1 MSQHTRQVIL
11 YKLESMTN
19 LIEDIYPLS
28 PMQQGILFHSL
39 FAPDAGVYLPQIC
52 LTLEGSLNHLQ
63 FKQAWEKVLI
73 RHPVLRTAFNW
84 EKRDKPFQVV
94 YQQVTL
100 PWFEQDWREYSPD
113 EQQLFLNTFLEK
125 DRQQSFDLKKPPLI
139 RLNLIQLTKKKYYLI
154 WTQHHV
160 ILDGWSSGLVIKD
173 VFALYRNQDLPYNR
187 PYGEYIAWLH
197 QQDLAA
203 AQQFWQNKLK
213 GFATPIDLKIDRR
226 LNQIGWDERQI
237 SLSKT
242 STTALQSLARQHQL
256 TLNTLIQGTFA
267 ILLSRYSGE
276 EDIVFGATAAG
287 RPPALMGVESMVGLF
302 INTLPVR
309 VQVPPQASLI
319 PWLQNLQTQQAE
331 TLQYEYSSL
340 LDIQQW
346 SDVAAGLP
354 LFESILVFEN
364 YPVDASLTHQ
374 NQDLSI
380 REVNSVEWTSFP
392 MTVLVGVSAELS
404 IKIEYHCADF
414 SSDTITR
421 MLGHFQTLLERI
433 IANPEQHLGEIS
445 LLTVTEQQLFVEWNN
460 TQKNYPKNQCLHER
474 FERQVDKTPEAVAV
488 IFENQQ
494 LIYSELNRKAN
505 QLAHYLQTLAV
516 KPGVLVGICL
526 ERSLEMVI
534 GILGILKAGGA
545 YVPIDPTYPLDRQS
559 YMLTDAQ
566 ISILLTQQHLSSSHL
581 VQNILLDNDWKI
593 ISQYSPLN
601 PVSDVTSE
609 HEVYVIYTS
618 GSTGKP
624 KGVINSHQGLVNRL
638 VWMQKTYQL
647 TASDRVLQK
656 TSISF
661 DVSVWEI
668 FWPLLEG
675 SCLILAKPNGQQ
687 DSAYLVQL
695 IINQQITTLH
705 FVPSMLQVFIEE
717 PELKTCHSIKRVI
730 CSGEALS
737 SELQKHFFQCLNA
750 ELHNLYGPTEAA
762 IDVTYWSCSLTEQIY
777 LSVPIGRPIANT
789 QIYLLDKQAQLV
801 SIGVPG
807 EIHIGGDGLARGY
820 FNRPDLTAEK
830 FIPHLFQPGSRLYK
844 TGDLARYLSDGN
856 IEYLGRIDY
865 QVKIRGF
872 RIELGEIEAVLSQY
886 PTVKEAVVMTQGEAE
901 NKYLVAYLLSHQ
913 KEFSLTDLRHHLQE
927 KLPNYM
933 IPADFVVLEQ
943 FPLTLSGKLDRK
955 ALPTANHS
963 RSISSNSFVAP
974 RNVTEEKIAAIWIE
988 VLKIEKISIHD
999 NFFEIGGN
1007 SLLAIRINSRLCQTF
1022 ELELPLRTLFEKT
1035 TIASLA
1041 ERIEVLHM
1049 TFNQLSQPSTNSE
1062 NVWVV

>member
-1 MSQHTRQVIL
+1 MA
-11 YKLESMTN
+11 N
-19 LIEDIYPLS
+19 NIEDIYPLS

-39 FAPDAGVYLPQIC
+39 FAPDANVYLPQIC
-52 LTLEGSLNHLQ
+52 LTFEGSLNHLQ
-63 FKQAWEKVLI
+63 FRQAWEKVLI

-84 EKRDKPFQVV
+84 DKRDKPFQVV
-94 YQQVTL
+94 YQQVNL
-100 PWFEQDWREYSPD
+100 PWFEQDWREYSSD
-113 EQQLFLNTFLEK
+113 EQQLLLNTFLEK

-139 RLNLIQLTKKKYYLI
+139 RLNLIQLTEEKYYLV

-173 VFALYRNQDLPYNR
+173 VFALYRNQDLSDNR
-187 PYGEYIAWLH
+187 PYREYIAWLN

-213 GFATPIDLKIDRR
+213 GFTAPIDLKIDRR
-226 LNQIGWDERQI
+226 LNQVEWDEQQI

-242 STTALQSLARQHQL
+242 STTALQSLAQQHQL

-267 ILLSRYSGE
+267 ILLSHYSGE
-276 EDIVFGATAAG
+276 EDIVFGATVAG
-287 RPPALMGVESMVGLF
+287 RPPALMSVESMVGLF

-309 VQVPPQASLI
+309 VQVTEQACLI

-346 SDVAAGLP
+346 SNVGAGLP

-380 REVNSVEWTSFP
+380 REVSSVEWTSFP
-392 MTVLVGVSAELS
+392 MTVLVGAGAELS
-404 IKIEYHCADF
+404 IKIKYHCTHF

-421 MLGHFQTLLERI
+421 MLSHFQTLLEEI
-433 IANPEQHLGEIS
+433 ITNPEQRLAQIP
-445 LLTVTEQQLFVEWNN
+445 LLTPTEQQLFVEWNK
-460 TQKNYPKNQCLHER
+460 TQENYPKNQCLHEC
-474 FERQVDKTPEAVAV
+474 FEKQVEKTPEAIAV

-494 LIYSELNRKAN
+494 LTYSELNQKAN
-505 QLAHYLQTLAV
+505 QLAHYLQTLGV
-516 KPGVLVGICL
+516 KPSVLVGICL

-545 YVPIDPTYPLDRQS
+545 YVPIDPSYPLDRQS
-559 YMLTDAQ
+559 YMLSDAQ
-566 ISILLTQQHLSSSHL
+566 ISILLTQQHLTEHP
-581 VQNILLDNDWKI
+581 VKKILLDKDWEI
-593 ISQYSPLN
+593 ISQFSHLN
-601 PVSDVTSE
+601 PVSEVTSE
-609 HEVYVIYTS
+609 DEVYVIYTS

-624 KGVINSHQGLVNRL
+624 KGVINTHQGLVNRL

-647 TASDRVLQK
+647 TASDRILQK

-668 FWPLLEG
+668 FWPLREG
-675 SCLILAKPNGQQ
+675 CCLILAKPNGQQ

-695 IINQQITTLH
+695 IINQQISTLH
-705 FVPSMLQVFIEE
+705 FVPSMLQVFLEE

-730 CSGEALS
+730 CSGEALPF
-737 SELQKHFFQCLNA
+737 ELQKRFFECLNA

-762 IDVTYWSCSLTEQIY
+762 IDVTSWSCNPTEHIY
-777 LSVPIGRPIANT
+777 SSVPIGRPIANT
-789 QIYLLDKQAQLV
+789 QIYLLDKKAQLV

-820 FNRPDLTAEK
+820 FKRPDLTAEK
-830 FIPHLFQPGSRLYK
+830 FIPHPFQSGKRLYK

-856 IEYLGRIDY
+856 IEYLGRIDN

-872 RIELGEIEAVLSQY
+872 RIELGEIEAVLIQF
-886 PTVKEAVVMTQGEAE
+886 PTVKEAVVVMRGEAE
-901 NKYLVAYLLSHQ
+901 NKYLVAYLISHQ
-913 KEFSLTDLRHHLQE
+913 KEISLTDLRHYLQE
-927 KLPNYM
+927 KLPSYM

-955 ALPTANHS
+955 SLSTANHS
-963 RSISSNSFVAP
+963 MRISRNGFVAP
-974 RNVTEEKIAAIWIE
+974 RNATEEKIAAIWIE
-988 VLKIEKISIHD
+988 VLKVEKIGIYD

-1022 ELELPLRTLFEKT
+1022 KLELPLRTLFEKT

-1041 ERIEVLHM
+1041 ERIEVIQM